1 MADKYPKNLYS
12 KAGLEHSCAAAS
24 SRLSA
29 GVGGGGVWARV
40 GLDDLAFV
48 RTGLSDHRLLGNWLW
63 DGKKNYLAKREVHEV
78 LEPSVKAS

>member
-12 KAGLEHSCAAAS
+12 KAGLECSCAAAS

-29 GVGGGGVWARV
+29 GVGGWGGVWARV

-63 DGKKNYLAKREVHEV
+63 DGQNSLAKGEVHEV